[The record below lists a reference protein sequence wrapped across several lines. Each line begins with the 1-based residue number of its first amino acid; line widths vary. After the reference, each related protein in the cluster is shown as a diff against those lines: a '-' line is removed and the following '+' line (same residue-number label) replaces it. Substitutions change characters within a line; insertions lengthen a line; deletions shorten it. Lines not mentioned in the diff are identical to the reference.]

1 MDSVTVL
8 MHSHVPCQ
16 PTVPSPQ
23 CEVCLHWI
31 GKYYTDVPFLQVKIK
46 TLAAQIDSLTSE
58 KHELKIS
65 AQRQGKCFKRTGNVI
80 IKNVECVKAVINSE
94 IL

>member
-1 MDSVTVL
+1 VL
-8 MHSHVPCQ
+8 PQ
-16 PTVPSPQ
+16 PTVPAVH

-31 GKYYTDVPFLQVKIK
+31 GQYYTDVPVLQEKIK
-46 TLAAQIDSLTSE
+46 TLMAQNDSLTIE
-58 KHELKIS
+58 NRELKIS
-65 AQRQGKCFKRTGNVI
+65 AQRQGKRLKRTGNVI